1 MAIEGVLSGGERDP
15 PQSYEYR
22 QKAMRLQSAG
32 RTLILGGALAAVLA
46 GASPGRPQGTELPRV
61 EEHRFRSAALGE
73 DRAYTVLLP
82 VGYAAGGP
90 RRYPVLY
97 LLHGKSGDNTDWAKR
112 TLLRE
117 AVGAMQLIIVMPDG
131 DDGWYI
137 DWADGRHGYEG
148 QIVRDLIP
156 HVDGTYRTLASREG
170 RAVAGLSMGGYGA
183 LALALRHPDLFV
195 SAASHSG
202 AVRFTREDWGREDV
216 AMFGT
221 GPEANRRRIAN
232 DLMEL
237 ALVLRRASPEWR
249 GPALYLD
256 CGVEDFLY
264 DSNAR
269 LRAFLREIDVPYE
282 YHEGPG
288 GHTWQYWAARLPDQ
302 LRFSLSHLAKAAP

>member
-1 MAIEGVLSGGERDP
+1 
-15 PQSYEYR
+15 
-22 QKAMRLQSAG
+22 MRLQSAG
-32 RTLILGGALAAVLA
+32 RGSVVVLSLAVLA
-46 GASPGRPQGTELPRV
+46 AAGPSVLAQEAERPTV
-61 EEHRFRSAALGE
+61 EERRFHSPSLGE

-97 LLHGKSGDNTDWAKR
+97 LLHGKSGDHTDWAKR
-112 TLLRE
+112 TPLRE
-117 AVGAMQLIIVMPDG
+117 AVGATPLIVVMPDG
-131 DDGWYI
+131 DDGWYT

-156 HVDGTYRTLASREG
+156 HVDATYRTLASREG

-183 LALALRHPDLFV
+183 LKLALRHPDLFV

-202 AVRFTREDWGREDV
+202 AVRFTREDWGKEDEE
-216 AMFGT
+216 MFGT
-221 GPEANRRRIAN
+221 GAEANRRRVQN

-237 ALVLRRASPEWR
+237 ALALRRTRPEWP

-256 CGVEDFLY
+256 CGVDDFLY

-288 GHTWQYWAARLPDQ
+288 AHTWQYWSARLPDQ
-302 LRFSLSHLAKAAP
+302 LRFSLAHLARPAP

>member
-1 MAIEGVLSGGERDP
+1 
-15 PQSYEYR
+15 
-22 QKAMRLQSAG
+22 MRLQSAG
-32 RTLILGGALAAVLA
+32 RPRVLAWTLAAVLA
-46 GASPGRPQGTELPRV
+46 GVPAGLPQGTELPRV
-61 EEHRFRSAALGE
+61 EERRFHSAALGE

-82 VGYAAGGP
+82 AGYAAGGP

-97 LLHGKSGDNTDWAKR
+97 LLHGKSGDHTDWAKR
-112 TLLRE
+112 TPLRE
-117 AVGAMQLIIVMPDG
+117 AVGATPLIVVMPDG
-131 DDGWYI
+131 DDGWYL

-156 HVDGTYRTLASREG
+156 HVDSTYRTLAAREG

-183 LALALRHPDLFV
+183 LKLALRHPDLFV

-216 AMFGT
+216 QMFGT
-221 GPEANRRRIAN
+221 GPEANRRRVEN

-237 ALVLRRASPEWR
+237 ALALRRAGPEWP

-256 CGVEDFLY
+256 CGVDDFLY
-264 DSNAR
+264 DANAR
-269 LRAFLREIDVPYE
+269 LRAFFREMNVPYE

-288 GHTWQYWAARLPDQ
+288 GHTWQYWTAHLPDQ
-302 LRFSLSHLAKAAP
+302 LRFSLSHLAQAAP